1 MFAPSYCLFALPA
14 IARDLQQDALL
25 KLHMLGE
32 GGPRANVI
40 TPSGASAMS
49 IEDAEQQQQLAAAAA
64 TAQQLTARL
73 RVQNELKEREIKI
86 KQKEIAHL
94 NLLKHVQV
102 LMQSAVSSIW
112 NKLTNVRQTVN
123 SQAHRQMKA
132 ANKRSMKPPLLS

>member
-1 MFAPSYCLFALPA
+1 
-14 IARDLQQDALL
+14 
-25 KLHMLGE
+25 MLGE

-123 SQAHRQMKA
+123 SQAHRQMTA